1 MVAFGTRS
9 SDGSSN
15 MSSEMKEITMLDLDR
30 IDLGELYA
38 ALEDNSPRYDAFWA
52 FDTRTGET
60 RFYNRDAGD
69 FEDADDLDEAL
80 VPIEPL
86 PSSEAYHDM
95 AAFVDQVAERRPAE
109 LLARAIEGRGAF
121 RRFKD
126 TLFEFPQLREQWF
139 AFHDARMRRRAIEW
153 LAGNGVI
160 DQETADGAQARYPDP
175 PAAGTSRAL
184 AHAVAE
190 DLRALDGDR
199 LVQVVMYGSRARG
212 DNREDSDLDLLIVL
226 DRVDNWSAERDFM
239 GDVIWQHSYDSDIL
253 VSAQPVS
260 AEEFA
265 QAETD
270 FFRNVRADG
279 VAA

>member
-1 MVAFGTRS
+1 MVAFGTRP
-9 SDGSSN
+9 SDGGCN

-38 ALEDNSPRYDAFWA
+38 ALEDNSPRYDAFWV

-60 RFYNRDAGD
+60 RVYNRDAGD

-80 VPIEPL
+80 VRIEPL
-86 PSSEAYHDM
+86 PSSEAYKDM
-95 AAFVDQVAERRPAE
+95 AAFVDRVAERRPAE

-190 DLRALDGDR
+190 DLRALYGDR

-226 DRVDNWSAERDFM
+226 DRVDNVEHE
-239 GDVIWQHSYDSDIL
+239 GDVMDEVLWQHTYDSDVVVSGL
-253 VSAQPVS
+253 AVSAD
-260 AEEFA
+260 EFA
-265 QAETD
+265 EAKTL
-270 FFRNVRADG
+270 FLRNVKADG